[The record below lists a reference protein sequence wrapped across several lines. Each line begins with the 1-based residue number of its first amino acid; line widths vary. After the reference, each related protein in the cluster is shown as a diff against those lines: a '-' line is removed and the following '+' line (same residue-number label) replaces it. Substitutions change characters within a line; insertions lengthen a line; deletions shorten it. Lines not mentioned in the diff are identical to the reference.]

1 MSKLIRGGRVLDPAS
16 GLNELHDILIEG
28 DKIGAVGPPGSLEA
42 KLDASS
48 QIIEANGFWVVPGLI
63 DLHTHLRE
71 PGEEYKETILTGS
84 QAAAAGGFTAVCCMP
99 NTKPANDN
107 SAVTD
112 FILRRAAEADL
123 VRVLPVGAISQ
134 GQQGEILAEY
144 AELKEAGAVAVSDDG
159 QAVMNSQ
166 LMRRALEY
174 VQVFDL
180 PVISHA
186 EDRDLAGDGV
196 MNEGLVSTR
205 LGLREIPGVAE
216 DVMVFRDCSL
226 AALTGGRLH
235 IAHVSS
241 AGAVD
246 LVRQFKARGVQVTAE
261 ATPHHFTLTDE
272 ALESFDTNLKVN
284 PPIRSSNDLAA
295 IQQGLADG
303 TIDAI
308 ASDHAP
314 HSTIEKDV
322 EFDYAAFG
330 MIGLETA
337 LPLTLR
343 LVDQGLLSPLDAVAK
358 LTSNPARIIG
368 VDLGRLASGL
378 PADVTL
384 IDPER
389 AFTVDVNQFRSKSKN
404 SPFHGWHLKGKAV
417 MVLRDGKVIFR
428 DENPTD

>member
-16 GLNELHDILIEG
+16 GLDQLHDVLIEG
-28 DKIGAVGPPGSLEA
+28 GMIHRVSPPGLLEA
-42 KLDASS
+42 KPDGSLT
-48 QIIEANGFWVVPGLI
+48 IIEADGLWVVPGLI

-84 QAAAAGGFTAVCCMP
+84 QAAAAGGFTTICCMP
-99 NTKPANDN
+99 NTKPVNDN

-112 FILRRAAEADL
+112 LILHRAMEADL
-123 VRVLPVGAISQ
+123 VRVFPVGAVSQ
-134 GQQGEILAEY
+134 GQKGEMLAEY
-144 AELKEAGAVAVSDDG
+144 SELKEAGVVAVSDDG
-159 QAVMNSQ
+159 QAVVNSQ

-174 VQVFDL
+174 ARIFDL

-196 MNEGLVSTR
+196 MHEGLVSTR

-216 DVMVFRDCSL
+216 DIMVFRDCSL

-241 AGAVD
+241 AGAVE

-284 PPIRSSNDLAA
+284 PPIRSSSDLAA
-295 IQQGLADG
+295 IHQGLADG

-308 ASDHAP
+308 ATDHAP
-314 HSTIEKDV
+314 HSTIEKAV

-343 LVDQGLLSPLDAVAK
+343 LVDQGLLSPLEAIAK
-358 LTSNPARIIG
+358 LTCNPARIIG
-368 VDLGRLASGL
+368 VDLGRLAPGL

-384 IDPER
+384 IDPQMEI
-389 AFTVDVNQFRSKSKN
+389 TVDVKQFRSKSKN

-428 DENPTD
+428 DEP

>member
-16 GLNELHDILIEG
+16 GLDDLQDILIEG
-28 DKIGAVGPPGSLEA
+28 SQIRAVGSPGSLTAES
-42 KLDASS
+42 DASP
-48 QIIEANGFWVVPGLI
+48 QIIEADGLWVVPGLI

-84 QAAAAGGFTAVCCMP
+84 RAAAAGGFTSICCMP
-99 NTKPANDN
+99 NTKPVNDT

-112 FILRRAAEADL
+112 FILRRAAEANL
-123 VRVLPVGAISQ
+123 VRVFPVGAISQ
-134 GQQGEILAEY
+134 EQKGELLAEY
-144 AELKEAGAVAVSDDG
+144 AELKQAGVVAVSDDG

-174 VQVFDL
+174 AQVFDL

-196 MNEGLVSTR
+196 MHEGEVSTR
-205 LGLREIPGVAE
+205 LGLREIPSAAE

-226 AALTGGRLH
+226 AELTGGRLH

-241 AGAVD
+241 AGTVE
-246 LVRQFKARGVQVTAE
+246 LVRQFKARGVKVTAE
-261 ATPHHFTLTDE
+261 VTPHHFTLTDE

-284 PPIRSSNDLAA
+284 PPIRSLNDLTA
-295 IQQGLADG
+295 IRQGLADG

-308 ASDHAP
+308 ATDHAP

-337 LPLTLR
+337 LSLTLQ
-343 LVDQGLLSPLDAVAK
+343 LVDQGVLSPLDAMGK
-358 LTSNPARIIG
+358 LTCNPANIIG
-368 VDLGRLASGL
+368 VDLGRLTPGL

-384 IDPER
+384 FDPTQEYV
-389 AFTVDVNQFRSKSKN
+389 ADVNQFRSKSRN
-404 SPFHGWHLKGKAV
+404 SPFNGWQLRGKTLL
-417 MVLRDGKVIFR
+417 VLRDGKIIFGDR
-428 DENPTD
+428 N

>member
-16 GLNELHDILIEG
+16 GLDGFRDVLIEG
-28 DKIGAVGPPGSLEA
+28 SRISSVRPSDSLEVRP
-42 KLDASS
+42 DSS
-48 QIIEANGFWVVPGLI
+48 LEIIEAGGLWVVPGLI

-84 QAAAAGGFTAVCCMP
+84 QAAAAGGFTAICCMP

-112 FILRRAAEADL
+112 LILRRAAEADL
-123 VRVLPVGAISQ
+123 ARVFPVGAISR
-134 GQQGEILAEY
+134 GQKGEMLAEY

-159 QAVMNSQ
+159 QAVVNSQ

-174 VQVFDL
+174 AQIFDL

-196 MNEGLVSTR
+196 MHEGLVSTR

-216 DVMVFRDCSL
+216 DIMVFRDCSL

-235 IAHVSS
+235 IAHISS
-241 AGAVD
+241 AGAVE

-284 PPIRSSNDLAA
+284 PPIRSASDLAA
-295 IQQGLADG
+295 IHQGLADG
-303 TIDAI
+303 AIDAI
-308 ASDHAP
+308 ATDHAP

-343 LVDQGLLSPLDAVAK
+343 LVEQGLLNPLEAVAK

-368 VDLGRLASGL
+368 VNLGSLAPGL

-384 IDPER
+384 IDPQRE
-389 AFTVDVNQFRSKSKN
+389 FTVDVNQFRSKSRN

-417 MVLRDGKVIFR
+417 MTLRDGKVIFS
-428 DENPTD
+428 DGD